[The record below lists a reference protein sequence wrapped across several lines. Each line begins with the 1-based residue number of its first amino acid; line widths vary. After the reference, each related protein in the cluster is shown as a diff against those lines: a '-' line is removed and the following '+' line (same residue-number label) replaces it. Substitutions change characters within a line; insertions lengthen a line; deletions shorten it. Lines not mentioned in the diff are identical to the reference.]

1 MKIILT
7 IKLLLLC
14 SLLFFSQSYVLSHH
28 NTGTYF
34 DTSQTIELKVATAI
48 SFQVVNPHT
57 KLLFVLN
64 DSEGNEVEWWG
75 ATASA
80 NHLRRVGI
88 TNDLISSGDKIT
100 VKGYPSKT
108 TDNLLFVTT
117 VIFENGD
124 YADFNYTAGGI
135 FKSVTY

>member
-7 IKLLLLC
+7 IKLL
-14 SLLFFSQSYVLSHH
+14 FFSSFLFLGQSYVLSHH

-34 DTSQTIELKVATAI
+34 DTSQTIELKATAV

-57 KLLFVLN
+57 KLLFIHN
-64 DSEGNEVEWWG
+64 DSEGNEMEWWG

-88 TNDLISSGDKIT
+88 TNDLISSGDIIT

-117 VIFENGD
+117 VVFENGD